1 MFRPKTI
8 SAPLTPLTLLKCAE
22 KSQADTPSVFLCS
35 SSWTLISDN
44 WLYSCQVKI
53 CLVVFQEGQPIALLP
68 AHVSTHVV
76 SCLTLCE
83 FTTRLWPL
91 RLRNQT
97 LLMIL
102 RQLCH
107 GAGPRFHRVP
117 APQGTPQPLY
127 QTLAAPIVVG
137 SSLLSP
143 VLEGLGES
151 EWGGVQGP
159 TSGDPAVSHIPAGS
173 CWRQGNKRGG
183 DGHRGR

>member
-1 MFRPKTI
+1 MCRKN
-8 SAPLTPLTLLKCAE
+8 
-22 KSQADTPSVFLCS
+22 ADRHAFGILRS
-35 SSWTLISDN
+35 SSWSLISDN
-44 WLYSCQVKI
+44 WVYSCQVNI
-53 CLVVFQEGQPIALLP
+53 CLVVFQEGQPIALLS
-68 AHVSTHVV
+68 AHVSTQVV

-83 FTTRLWPL
+83 FTTCPWPL

-102 RQLCH
+102 RQLCRR
-107 GAGPRFHRVP
+107 AGPRFYRVP

-137 SSLLSP
+137 SSVLSS

-159 TSGDPAVSHIPAGS
+159 TSADPAVSHAPAGS
-173 CWRQGNKRGG
+173 LLTARK
-183 DGHRGR
+183 